1 MKKLLTFI
9 SLALCSLTAFAN
21 DYTDKLTVTVNGES
35 MEQQATI
42 TITQQSDGKYTF
54 SLNNFCLESVDD
66 DGTVSRMGVG
76 NIVLADRE
84 GTTQDGITSIS
95 YDDIITITEGDD
107 PSIDFWMGP
116 MIGAVPINMQARF
129 NDTQLYCEI
138 YIDLM
143 SLLGQKIEVVFGT
156 EPEPVVE
163 EEVLTD
169 PVITLN
175 KDVENTIHIAVGTTS
190 STTHTATTYYTTN
203 GSVPSATNG
212 TAITEDTDV
221 TLTLTCTVKAITIST
236 SGMQSKMVSY
246 NFGYVA
252 PEEVSAP
259 TIALKEGVEN
269 VVTITVGNTN
279 HEDEIATTYY
289 TTDGSMPSAENGTA
303 ITEDT
308 DVTLSEDCTVQAITI
323 SSSGLQS
330 AVALYRFT
338 FVAPEEVS
346 APAISLKEGVENV
359 ITISVGKSSREAE
372 TATTYYTT
380 DGSEPSAT
388 NGTAITED
396 TDVELTEDCTVKA
409 ITMSTSGMQ
418 IEVVS
423 YDFTYIAPEVPEEL
437 TAPAITKKEGVR
449 NTITISVGTTSRDTE
464 TATTYYTTDGSQ
476 PSATNGTAITEDTDV
491 ELTEDCTVNAIT
503 ISTSGMQ
510 SEVVS
515 YDFTYIAPEVPEE
528 LTAPAITKKDGVRNT
543 ITISVGK
550 TSRDTETATTYYT
563 TAGSQPSAT
572 NGTAITKDTE
582 VELTEDCTVKAIT
595 ISTSGMQSEVAT
607 YDFTFEQE
615 SGINMSTLNSSRE
628 AQTIYDLQGRK
639 VTVTKRGGLYITNGK
654 KAVIR

>member
-116 MIGAVPINMQARF
+116 MIGAVPINMVARF

-190 STTHTATTYYTTN
+190 STTHTATTYYTIN
-203 GSVPSATNG
+203 GSIPSATNG

-269 VVTITVGNTN
+269 VVTITVGSTN

-338 FVAPEEVS
+338 YVAPEEVS

-380 DGSEPSAT
+380 DGSQPSAT

-409 ITMSTSGMQ
+409 ITISTSGMQ
-418 IEVVS
+418 SEVVS

-449 NTITISVGTTSRDTE
+449 NTITISVGKTSRDTE
-464 TATTYYTTDGSQ
+464 TATTYYTTDGSE
-476 PSATNGTAITEDTDV
+476 PSATNGTAITADTDV
-491 ELTEDCTVNAIT
+491 EL
-503 ISTSGMQ
+503 
-510 SEVVS
+510 
-515 YDFTYIAPEVPEE
+515 
-528 LTAPAITKKDGVRNT
+528 
-543 ITISVGK
+543 
-550 TSRDTETATTYYT
+550 
-563 TAGSQPSAT
+563 SA
-572 NGTAITKDTE
+572 
-582 VELTEDCTVKAIT
+582 DCTVKAIT

-615 SGINMSTLNSSRE
+615 SGINMSTLNPSRE
-628 AQTIYDLQGRK
+628 NQAIYDLQGRK
-639 VTVTKRGGLYITNGK
+639 VTTVKRGGLYITNGK

>member
-1 MKKLLTFI
+1 MQRLLTFI

-84 GTTQDGITSIS
+84 GTTVDGITSIA
-95 YDDIITITEGDD
+95 YNGGINIEAGDD

-116 MIGAVPINMQARF
+116 MLADLGPVPIDMQARF

-169 PVITLN
+169 PVITLS
-175 KDVENTIHIAVGTTS
+175 KDVENTVHIAVGTTS

-203 GSVPSATNG
+203 GSIPSATNG
-212 TAITEDTDV
+212 TAITEDTDL

-236 SGMQSKMVSY
+236 SGMESKVVSY
-246 NFGYVA
+246 NFGYVP

-269 VVTITVGNTN
+269 VVTITVGSTN

-289 TTDGSMPSAENGTA
+289 TTDGSMPSADNGNA

-338 FVAPEEVS
+338 YVAPEEVS

-380 DGSEPSAT
+380 DGSQPSAT

-409 ITMSTSGMQ
+409 ITISTSGVQ
-418 IEVVS
+418 SEVAS

-449 NTITISVGTTSRDTE
+449 NTITISVGKTSRDTE

-476 PSATNGTAITEDTDV
+476 PSATNGTAITADTDV
-491 ELTEDCTVNAIT
+491 EL
-503 ISTSGMQ
+503 
-510 SEVVS
+510 
-515 YDFTYIAPEVPEE
+515 
-528 LTAPAITKKDGVRNT
+528 
-543 ITISVGK
+543 
-550 TSRDTETATTYYT
+550 
-563 TAGSQPSAT
+563 SA
-572 NGTAITKDTE
+572 
-582 VELTEDCTVKAIT
+582 DCTVKAIT
-595 ISTSGMQSEVAT
+595 ISTSGKQSEVVT

-628 AQTIYDLQGRK
+628 VQTIYDLQGRK
-639 VTVTKRGGLYITNGK
+639 VTAAKRGGIYITNGK

>member
-9 SLALCSLTAFAN
+9 SLALCSLTTMAN

-116 MIGAVPINMQARF
+116 MIGAVPINMVARF

-190 STTHTATTYYTTN
+190 STTHTATTYYTIN
-203 GSVPSATNG
+203 GSIPSATNG

-236 SGMQSKMVSY
+236 SGMQSKLVSY
-246 NFGYVA
+246 NFGYVP

-338 FVAPEEVS
+338 YVAPEEVS
-346 APAISLKEGVENV
+346 APAISLKDGVENV

-372 TATTYYTT
+372 TATTQHRLPHLLSRHA
-380 DGSEPSAT
+380 GR
-388 NGTAITED
+388 
-396 TDVELTEDCTVKA
+396 
-409 ITMSTSGMQ
+409 
-418 IEVVS
+418 S
-423 YDFTYIAPEVPEEL
+423 YH
-437 TAPAITKKEGVR
+437 
-449 NTITISVGTTSRDTE
+449 
-464 TATTYYTTDGSQ
+464 
-476 PSATNGTAITEDTDV
+476 
-491 ELTEDCTVNAIT
+491 
-503 ISTSGMQ
+503 
-510 SEVVS
+510 
-515 YDFTYIAPEVPEE
+515 
-528 LTAPAITKKDGVRNT
+528 
-543 ITISVGK
+543 
-550 TSRDTETATTYYT
+550 
-563 TAGSQPSAT
+563 
-572 NGTAITKDTE
+572 
-582 VELTEDCTVKAIT
+582 
-595 ISTSGMQSEVAT
+595 
-607 YDFTFEQE
+607 
-615 SGINMSTLNSSRE
+615 
-628 AQTIYDLQGRK
+628 QGHH
-639 VTVTKRGGLYITNGK
+639 RGD
-654 KAVIR
+654 AS

>member
-116 MIGAVPINMQARF
+116 MIGAVPINMVARF

-190 STTHTATTYYTTN
+190 STTHTATTYYTIN
-203 GSVPSATNG
+203 GSIPSATNG

-236 SGMQSKMVSY
+236 SGMQSKLVSY

-338 FVAPEEVS
+338 YVAPEEVS
-346 APAISLKEGVENV
+346 APAISLKDGVENV

-409 ITMSTSGMQ
+409 ITISTSGMQ
-418 IEVVS
+418 SEVVS

-449 NTITISVGTTSRDTE
+449 NTITISVGKTSRDTE
-464 TATTYYTTDGSQ
+464 TATTYYTTDGSE
-476 PSATNGTAITEDTDV
+476 PSATNGTAITADTDV
-491 ELTEDCTVNAIT
+491 EL
-503 ISTSGMQ
+503 
-510 SEVVS
+510 
-515 YDFTYIAPEVPEE
+515 
-528 LTAPAITKKDGVRNT
+528 
-543 ITISVGK
+543 
-550 TSRDTETATTYYT
+550 
-563 TAGSQPSAT
+563 SA
-572 NGTAITKDTE
+572 
-582 VELTEDCTVKAIT
+582 DCTVKAIT
-595 ISTSGMQSEVAT
+595 ISTSGKQSEVVT

-615 SGINMSTLNSSRE
+615 SGINMSTLNPSRE
-628 AQTIYDLQGRK
+628 NQAIYDLQGRK
-639 VTVTKRGGLYITNGK
+639 VTTVKRGGLYITNGK

>member
-9 SLALCSLTAFAN
+9 SLALCTLTAFAN

-116 MIGAVPINMQARF
+116 MIGAVPINMVARF

-203 GSVPSATNG
+203 GSIPSATNG

-236 SGMQSKMVSY
+236 SGMQSKLVSY

-289 TTDGSMPSAENGTA
+289 TTDGSMPSA
-303 ITEDT
+303 D
-308 DVTLSEDCTVQAITI
+308 
-323 SSSGLQS
+323 
-330 AVALYRFT
+330 
-338 FVAPEEVS
+338 
-346 APAISLKEGVENV
+346 
-359 ITISVGKSSREAE
+359 
-372 TATTYYTT
+372 
-380 DGSEPSAT
+380 

-409 ITMSTSGMQ
+409 ITISTSGLQ
-418 IEVVS
+418 SEVVS

-449 NTITISVGTTSRDTE
+449 NTITISVGKTSRDTE
-464 TATTYYTTDGSQ
+464 TAMTYYTTDGSQ
-476 PSATNGTAITEDTDV
+476 PSATNGTAITADTDV
-491 ELTEDCTVNAIT
+491 EL
-503 ISTSGMQ
+503 
-510 SEVVS
+510 
-515 YDFTYIAPEVPEE
+515 
-528 LTAPAITKKDGVRNT
+528 
-543 ITISVGK
+543 
-550 TSRDTETATTYYT
+550 
-563 TAGSQPSAT
+563 SA
-572 NGTAITKDTE
+572 
-582 VELTEDCTVKAIT
+582 DCTVKAIT
-595 ISTSGMQSEVAT
+595 ISTSGMQSEVIT

-615 SGINMSTLNSSRE
+615 SGINMSTLNPSRE
-628 AQTIYDLQGRK
+628 NQAIYDLQGRK
-639 VTVTKRGGLYITNGK
+639 VTTVKRGGLYITNGK

>member
-116 MIGAVPINMQARF
+116 MIGAVPINMVARF

-190 STTHTATTYYTTN
+190 STTHTATTYYTIN
-203 GSVPSATNG
+203 GSIPSATNG

-259 TIALKEGVEN
+259 TITLKEGVEN

-303 ITEDT
+303 ITIAAQRLCREERCSCYIT
-308 DVTLSEDCTVQAITI
+308 ERTVSLAMEAAAETLSCVFKNEKTVFFSDREKFIVVSTTAEKVYDD
-323 SSSGLQS
+323 QS
-330 AVALYRFT
+330 AR
-338 FVAPEEVS
+338 
-346 APAISLKEGVENV
+346 I
-359 ITISVGKSSREAE
+359 
-372 TATTYYTT
+372 
-380 DGSEPSAT
+380 
-388 NGTAITED
+388 
-396 TDVELTEDCTVKA
+396 ELTFSLHTC
-409 ITMSTSGMQ
+409 
-418 IEVVS
+418 
-423 YDFTYIAPEVPEEL
+423 
-437 TAPAITKKEGVR
+437 
-449 NTITISVGTTSRDTE
+449 
-464 TATTYYTTDGSQ
+464 
-476 PSATNGTAITEDTDV
+476 
-491 ELTEDCTVNAIT
+491 
-503 ISTSGMQ
+503 
-510 SEVVS
+510 
-515 YDFTYIAPEVPEE
+515 
-528 LTAPAITKKDGVRNT
+528 
-543 ITISVGK
+543 
-550 TSRDTETATTYYT
+550 
-563 TAGSQPSAT
+563 
-572 NGTAITKDTE
+572 
-582 VELTEDCTVKAIT
+582 
-595 ISTSGMQSEVAT
+595 
-607 YDFTFEQE
+607 
-615 SGINMSTLNSSRE
+615 
-628 AQTIYDLQGRK
+628 DLA
-639 VTVTKRGGLYITNGK
+639 L
-654 KAVIR
+654 

>member
-116 MIGAVPINMQARF
+116 MIGAVPINMVARF

-143 SLLGQKIEVVFGT
+143 ALLGQKIEVVFGT

-190 STTHTATTYYTTN
+190 STTHTATTYYTIN

-212 TAITEDTDV
+212 I
-221 TLTLTCTVKAITIST
+221 
-236 SGMQSKMVSY
+236 
-246 NFGYVA
+246 
-252 PEEVSAP
+252 
-259 TIALKEGVEN
+259 
-269 VVTITVGNTN
+269 
-279 HEDEIATTYY
+279 
-289 TTDGSMPSAENGTA
+289 
-303 ITEDT
+303 
-308 DVTLSEDCTVQAITI
+308 
-323 SSSGLQS
+323 
-330 AVALYRFT
+330 
-338 FVAPEEVS
+338 
-346 APAISLKEGVENV
+346 
-359 ITISVGKSSREAE
+359 
-372 TATTYYTT
+372 
-380 DGSEPSAT
+380 
-388 NGTAITED
+388 AITED

-409 ITMSTSGMQ
+409 ITISTSGMQ
-418 IEVVS
+418 SEVVS

-449 NTITISVGTTSRDTE
+449 NTITISVGKTSRDTE
-464 TATTYYTTDGSQ
+464 TATTYYTTDGSE
-476 PSATNGTAITEDTDV
+476 PSATNGTAITADTDV
-491 ELTEDCTVNAIT
+491 EL
-503 ISTSGMQ
+503 
-510 SEVVS
+510 
-515 YDFTYIAPEVPEE
+515 
-528 LTAPAITKKDGVRNT
+528 
-543 ITISVGK
+543 
-550 TSRDTETATTYYT
+550 
-563 TAGSQPSAT
+563 SA
-572 NGTAITKDTE
+572 
-582 VELTEDCTVKAIT
+582 DCTVKAIT
-595 ISTSGMQSEVAT
+595 ISTSGMQSEVVT

-615 SGINMSTLNSSRE
+615 SGINMSTLNPSRKN
-628 AQTIYDLQGRK
+628 QTIYDLQGRK
-639 VTVTKRGGLYITNGK
+639 VTAAKRGALYITNGK

>member
-42 TITQQSDGKYTF
+42 TITQQSDGKYTL

-116 MIGAVPINMQARF
+116 MIGAVPINMVARF

-190 STTHTATTYYTTN
+190 STTHTATTYYTIN
-203 GSVPSATNG
+203 GSIPSATNG

-236 SGMQSKMVSY
+236 SGMQSKLVSY

-338 FVAPEEVS
+338 YVAPEEVS

-359 ITISVGKSSREAE
+359 ITISVGKTSRDTE

-380 DGSEPSAT
+380 DGSQPSAT

-396 TDVELTEDCTVKA
+396 TDVELTADCTVKA
-409 ITMSTSGMQ
+409 ITISTSGMQ
-418 IEVVS
+418 SEVVS

-449 NTITISVGTTSRDTE
+449 NTITISVGKTSRDTE

-476 PSATNGTAITEDTDV
+476 PSATNGTAITADTDV
-491 ELTEDCTVNAIT
+491 EL
-503 ISTSGMQ
+503 
-510 SEVVS
+510 
-515 YDFTYIAPEVPEE
+515 
-528 LTAPAITKKDGVRNT
+528 
-543 ITISVGK
+543 
-550 TSRDTETATTYYT
+550 
-563 TAGSQPSAT
+563 SA
-572 NGTAITKDTE
+572 
-582 VELTEDCTVKAIT
+582 DCTVKAIT
-595 ISTSGMQSEVAT
+595 ISTSGKQSEVVT

-615 SGINMSTLNSSRE
+615 SGINMSALNSSRE
-628 AQTIYDLQGRK
+628 NQTIYDLQGRK
-639 VTVTKRGGLYITNGK
+639 VTTVKRGALYITNGK

>member
-1 MKKLLTFI
+1 MKQLLTFI
-9 SLALCSLTAFAN
+9 SLVLCSLTAMAN

-54 SLNNFCLESVDD
+54 SLNNFCLESVED
-66 DGTVSRMGVG
+66 DGTVTRMGVG

-95 YDDIITITEGDD
+95 YNDDITITAGDD
-107 PSIDFWMGP
+107 PSVDFWMGEMLGP
-116 MIGAVPINMQARF
+116 VPIDMQARF

-138 YIDLM
+138 HIDLM
-143 SLLGQKIEVVFGT
+143 ALLGQVIEVVFGT

-163 EEVLTD
+163 EEVLTE
-169 PVITLN
+169 PVITLS
-175 KDVENTIHIAVGTTS
+175 KDVANTIHIAVGTTS

-203 GSVPSATNG
+203 GSIPSASNG

-221 TLTLTCTVKAITIST
+221 ELSLSCTVKAITIST
-236 SGMQSKMVSY
+236 SGMESNVVSY
-246 NFGYVA
+246 NFAYVA

-259 TIALKEGVEN
+259 SIALKEGVEN
-269 VVTITVGNTN
+269 VVTIIVGNTN

-289 TTDGSMPSAENGTA
+289 TTDGSMPSADNGTA

-338 FVAPEEVS
+338 YVAPEEVS
-346 APAISLKEGVENV
+346 APAISLKDGVENV

-380 DGSEPSAT
+380 DGSQPSAT

-409 ITMSTSGMQ
+409 ITISTSGMQ
-418 IEVVS
+418 SEVVS

-449 NTITISVGTTSRDTE
+449 NTITISVGKTSRDTE
-464 TATTYYTTDGSQ
+464 TATTYYTTDGSE
-476 PSATNGTAITEDTDV
+476 PSATNGTAITADTDV
-491 ELTEDCTVNAIT
+491 EL
-503 ISTSGMQ
+503 
-510 SEVVS
+510 
-515 YDFTYIAPEVPEE
+515 
-528 LTAPAITKKDGVRNT
+528 
-543 ITISVGK
+543 
-550 TSRDTETATTYYT
+550 
-563 TAGSQPSAT
+563 SA
-572 NGTAITKDTE
+572 
-582 VELTEDCTVKAIT
+582 DCTVKAIT
-595 ISTSGMQSEVAT
+595 ISTSGMQSEVVT

-615 SGINMSTLNSSRE
+615 SGINMSTLNPSRE
-628 AQTIYDLQGRK
+628 NQTIYDLQGRK
-639 VTVTKRGGLYITNGK
+639 VTTVKRGGLYITNGK

>member
-84 GTTQDGITSIS
+84 GTTQDGITSIA
-95 YDDIITITEGDD
+95 YNGGINIEAGDD

-116 MIGAVPINMQARF
+116 MLADLGPVPIDMQARF

-190 STTHTATTYYTTN
+190 STTHTATTYYTIN

-246 NFGYVA
+246 NFGYVP

-289 TTDGSMPSAENGTA
+289 TTDGSMPSADNGTA

-338 FVAPEEVS
+338 YVAPEEVS

-409 ITMSTSGMQ
+409 ITISTSGLQ
-418 IEVVS
+418 SEVVS
-423 YDFTYIAPEVPEEL
+423 YDFTYIAPDVPEEL

-449 NTITISVGTTSRDTE
+449 NTITISVGKTSRDTE
-464 TATTYYTTDGSQ
+464 TATTYYTIDGSQ
-476 PSATNGTAITEDTDV
+476 PSATNGTAITADTDV
-491 ELTEDCTVNAIT
+491 EL
-503 ISTSGMQ
+503 
-510 SEVVS
+510 
-515 YDFTYIAPEVPEE
+515 
-528 LTAPAITKKDGVRNT
+528 
-543 ITISVGK
+543 
-550 TSRDTETATTYYT
+550 
-563 TAGSQPSAT
+563 SA
-572 NGTAITKDTE
+572 
-582 VELTEDCTVKAIT
+582 DCTVKAIT
-595 ISTSGMQSEVAT
+595 ISTSGMQSEVVT

-615 SGINMSTLNSSRE
+615 SGINMSTLNPSKE
-628 AQTIYDLQGRK
+628 AQAIYDLQGRK
-639 VTVTKRGGLYITNGK
+639 VTTVKRGALYITNGK

>member
-116 MIGAVPINMQARF
+116 MIGAVPINMVARF

-203 GSVPSATNG
+203 GSIPSATNG

-236 SGMQSKMVSY
+236 SGMQSKLVSY
-246 NFGYVA
+246 NFGYVP

-338 FVAPEEVS
+338 YVAPEEVS

-409 ITMSTSGMQ
+409 ITISTSGMQ
-418 IEVVS
+418 SEVVS

-449 NTITISVGTTSRDTE
+449 NTITISVGKTSRDTE
-464 TATTYYTTDGSQ
+464 TATTYYTTDGSE
-476 PSATNGTAITEDTDV
+476 PSATNGTAITADTDV
-491 ELTEDCTVNAIT
+491 ELSADCTVKTIT

-510 SEVVS
+510 SEVV
-515 YDFTYIAPEVPEE
+515 
-528 LTAPAITKKDGVRNT
+528 
-543 ITISVGK
+543 
-550 TSRDTETATTYYT
+550 
-563 TAGSQPSAT
+563 
-572 NGTAITKDTE
+572 
-582 VELTEDCTVKAIT
+582 
-595 ISTSGMQSEVAT
+595 T

-615 SGINMSTLNSSRE
+615 SGINMSTRNPSRKN
-628 AQTIYDLQGRK
+628 QTIYDLQGRK
-639 VTVTKRGGLYITNGK
+639 VTATKRGGLYITNGK

>member
-9 SLALCSLTAFAN
+9 SLALCSLTTMAN

-116 MIGAVPINMQARF
+116 MIGAVPINMVARF

-190 STTHTATTYYTTN
+190 STTHTATTYYTIN
-203 GSVPSATNG
+203 GSIPSATNG

-236 SGMQSKMVSY
+236 SGMQSKLVSY
-246 NFGYVA
+246 NFGYVP

-289 TTDGSMPSAENGTA
+289 TTDGSMPSAGNGTA

-338 FVAPEEVS
+338 YVAPEEVS
-346 APAISLKEGVENV
+346 APAISLKDGVENV

-409 ITMSTSGMQ
+409 ITISTSGMQ
-418 IEVVS
+418 SEVVS

-449 NTITISVGTTSRDTE
+449 NTITISVGKTSRDTE
-464 TATTYYTTDGSQ
+464 TATTYYTTDGSM
-476 PSATNGTAITEDTDV
+476 PSAENGTAITADTDV
-491 ELTEDCTVNAIT
+491 EL
-503 ISTSGMQ
+503 
-510 SEVVS
+510 
-515 YDFTYIAPEVPEE
+515 
-528 LTAPAITKKDGVRNT
+528 
-543 ITISVGK
+543 
-550 TSRDTETATTYYT
+550 
-563 TAGSQPSAT
+563 SA
-572 NGTAITKDTE
+572 
-582 VELTEDCTVKAIT
+582 DCTVKAIT
-595 ISTSGMQSEVAT
+595 ISTSGKQSEVAT

-615 SGINMSTLNSSRE
+615 SGINMSALNPSRE
-628 AQTIYDLQGRK
+628 NQTIYDLQGRK
-639 VTVTKRGGLYITNGK
+639 VTTVKRGGLYITNGK

>member
-116 MIGAVPINMQARF
+116 MIGAVPINMVARF

-203 GSVPSATNG
+203 GSIPSATNG

-269 VVTITVGNTN
+269 VVTITVGSTN

-289 TTDGSMPSAENGTA
+289 TTDGSMPSADNGTA

-338 FVAPEEVS
+338 YVAPEEVS

-380 DGSEPSAT
+380 DGSQPSAT

-409 ITMSTSGMQ
+409 ITISTSGLQ
-418 IEVVS
+418 SEVVS

-449 NTITISVGTTSRDTE
+449 NTIIISVGKTSRDTE

-476 PSATNGTAITEDTDV
+476 PSATNGTAITADTDV
-491 ELTEDCTVNAIT
+491 EL
-503 ISTSGMQ
+503 
-510 SEVVS
+510 
-515 YDFTYIAPEVPEE
+515 
-528 LTAPAITKKDGVRNT
+528 
-543 ITISVGK
+543 
-550 TSRDTETATTYYT
+550 
-563 TAGSQPSAT
+563 SA
-572 NGTAITKDTE
+572 
-582 VELTEDCTVKAIT
+582 DCTVKAIT
-595 ISTSGMQSEVAT
+595 ISTSGMKSEVVT

-615 SGINMSTLNSSRE
+615 SGINTSTLNPSRE
-628 AQTIYDLQGRK
+628 NQTIYDLQGRK
-639 VTVTKRGGLYITNGK
+639 VTTVKRGALYITNGK

>member
-9 SLALCSLTAFAN
+9 SLALCSLTTMAN

-116 MIGAVPINMQARF
+116 MIGAVPINMVARF

-190 STTHTATTYYTTN
+190 STTHTATTYYTIN
-203 GSVPSATNG
+203 GSIPSATNG

-236 SGMQSKMVSY
+236 SGMQSKLVSY
-246 NFGYVA
+246 NFGYVP

-303 ITEDT
+303 IT
-308 DVTLSEDCTVQAITI
+308 A
-323 SSSGLQS
+323 
-330 AVALYRFT
+330 
-338 FVAPEEVS
+338 
-346 APAISLKEGVENV
+346 
-359 ITISVGKSSREAE
+359 
-372 TATTYYTT
+372 
-380 DGSEPSAT
+380 
-388 NGTAITED
+388 D
-396 TDVELTEDCTVKA
+396 TDVEL
-409 ITMSTSGMQ
+409 
-418 IEVVS
+418 
-423 YDFTYIAPEVPEEL
+423 
-437 TAPAITKKEGVR
+437 
-449 NTITISVGTTSRDTE
+449 
-464 TATTYYTTDGSQ
+464 
-476 PSATNGTAITEDTDV
+476 SA
-491 ELTEDCTVNAIT
+491 
-503 ISTSGMQ
+503 
-510 SEVVS
+510 
-515 YDFTYIAPEVPEE
+515 
-528 LTAPAITKKDGVRNT
+528 
-543 ITISVGK
+543 
-550 TSRDTETATTYYT
+550 
-563 TAGSQPSAT
+563 
-572 NGTAITKDTE
+572 
-582 VELTEDCTVKAIT
+582 DCTVKAIT
-595 ISTSGMQSEVAT
+595 ISTSGKQSEVAT

-615 SGINMSTLNSSRE
+615 SGINMSALNPSRE
-628 AQTIYDLQGRK
+628 NQTIYDLQGRK
-639 VTVTKRGGLYITNGK
+639 VTTVKRGGLYITNGK

>member
-116 MIGAVPINMQARF
+116 MIGAVPINMVARF

-190 STTHTATTYYTTN
+190 STTHTATTYYTIN
-203 GSVPSATNG
+203 GSIPSATNG

-246 NFGYVA
+246 NFGYVP

-338 FVAPEEVS
+338 YVAPEEVS
-346 APAISLKEGVENV
+346 APAISLKDGVENV

-380 DGSEPSAT
+380 DGSQPSAT

-409 ITMSTSGMQ
+409 ITISTSGMQ
-418 IEVVS
+418 SEVVS

-449 NTITISVGTTSRDTE
+449 NTITISVGKTSRDTE
-464 TATTYYTTDGSQ
+464 TATTYYTTDGSE
-476 PSATNGTAITEDTDV
+476 PSATNGTAITEDT
-491 ELTEDCTVNAIT
+491 
-503 ISTSGMQ
+503 
-510 SEVVS
+510 
-515 YDFTYIAPEVPEE
+515 
-528 LTAPAITKKDGVRNT
+528 
-543 ITISVGK
+543 
-550 TSRDTETATTYYT
+550 
-563 TAGSQPSAT
+563 
-572 NGTAITKDTE
+572 E
-582 VELTEDCTVKAIT
+582 VELTADCTVKAIT
-595 ISTSGMQSEVAT
+595 ISTSGMQSEVVT

-615 SGINMSTLNSSRE
+615 SGINMSTLNPSRE
-628 AQTIYDLQGRK
+628 NQTIYDLQGRK
-639 VTVTKRGGLYITNGK
+639 VTTVKRGGLYITNGK

>member
-1 MKKLLTFI
+1 MMVLDRSKEEVEHRIFENIIEYINPGDTLVLNDTKVIPARLFGHRVGKEEKIEILLLKQQEGDRWQTLVKPGKKCKIGEIIEF
-9 SLALCSLTAFAN
+9 S
-21 DYTDKLTVTVNGES
+21 DKLKLEVVDILEDGQRVVEFKYDGIFNEILDELGT
-35 MEQQATI
+35 MPLPPY
-42 TITQQSDGKYTF
+42 ITQKLEDQDRYQTVYSKNKGSAAAPTAGLHFTKEVLKALEDKGVNLVYVTLHVGLGTF
-54 SLNNFCLESVDD
+54 RPVKVDD
-66 DGTVSRMGVG
+66 VTKHDMHSEYYIISQEACDVINETKKRG
-76 NIVLADRE
+76 NRV
-84 GTTQDGITSIS
+84 
-95 YDDIITITEGDD
+95 
-107 PSIDFWMGP
+107 
-116 MIGAVPINMQARF
+116 
-129 NDTQLYCEI
+129 
-138 YIDLM
+138 
-143 SLLGQKIEVVFGT
+143 
-156 EPEPVVE
+156 
-163 EEVLTD
+163 
-169 PVITLN
+169 
-175 KDVENTIHIAVGTTS
+175 IAVGTTS

-289 TTDGSMPSAENGTA
+289 TTDGSMPSTENGTA

-338 FVAPEEVS
+338 YVAPEEVS

-380 DGSEPSAT
+380 DGSQPSAT

-409 ITMSTSGMQ
+409 ITISTSGMQ
-418 IEVVS
+418 SEVVS

-449 NTITISVGTTSRDTE
+449 NTITISVGKTSRDTE

-476 PSATNGTAITEDTDV
+476 PSATNGTVITADTDV
-491 ELTEDCTVNAIT
+491 EL
-503 ISTSGMQ
+503 
-510 SEVVS
+510 
-515 YDFTYIAPEVPEE
+515 
-528 LTAPAITKKDGVRNT
+528 
-543 ITISVGK
+543 
-550 TSRDTETATTYYT
+550 
-563 TAGSQPSAT
+563 SA
-572 NGTAITKDTE
+572 
-582 VELTEDCTVKAIT
+582 DCTVKAIT
-595 ISTSGMQSEVAT
+595 ISTSGMQSEVVT

-615 SGINMSTLNSSRE
+615 SGINMSTLNPSRE
-628 AQTIYDLQGRK
+628 NQAIYDLQGRK
-639 VTVTKRGGLYITNGK
+639 VTTVKRGALYITNGK

>member
-1 MKKLLTFI
+1 MQRLLTFI

-54 SLNNFCLESVDD
+54 SLKNFCLESVDD

-84 GTTQDGITSIS
+84 GTTVDGITSIS
-95 YDDIITITEGDD
+95 YNDDIVITNGDD
-107 PSIDFWMGP
+107 PSIDFWMGELLGP
-116 MIGAVPINMQARF
+116 VPIDMQARF

-169 PVITLN
+169 PVITLS
-175 KDVENTIHIAVGTTS
+175 KDVENTVHIAVGTTS

-203 GSVPSATNG
+203 GSIPSATNG
-212 TAITEDTDV
+212 TAITEDTDL

-246 NFGYVA
+246 NFGYVP

-269 VVTITVGNTN
+269 VVTITVGSTN
-279 HEDEIATTYY
+279 HEDETATTYY
-289 TTDGSMPSAENGTA
+289 TTDGSMPSADNGTA

-338 FVAPEEVS
+338 YVAPEEVS

-380 DGSEPSAT
+380 DGSQPSAT

-409 ITMSTSGMQ
+409 ITISTSGVQ
-418 IEVVS
+418 SEVVS
-423 YDFTYIAPEVPEEL
+423 YDFTYVAPEVPEEL

-449 NTITISVGTTSRDTE
+449 NTITISVGKTSRDTE

-476 PSATNGTAITEDTDV
+476 PSATNGTAITADTDV
-491 ELTEDCTVNAIT
+491 ELSADCTVKAVT
-503 ISTSGMQ
+503 ISTSGKQ
-510 SEVVS
+510 SEVV
-515 YDFTYIAPEVPEE
+515 
-528 LTAPAITKKDGVRNT
+528 
-543 ITISVGK
+543 
-550 TSRDTETATTYYT
+550 
-563 TAGSQPSAT
+563 
-572 NGTAITKDTE
+572 
-582 VELTEDCTVKAIT
+582 
-595 ISTSGMQSEVAT
+595 T

-615 SGINMSTLNSSRE
+615 SGINMSTLNPSRE
-628 AQTIYDLQGRK
+628 DQTIYDLQGRK
-639 VTVTKRGGLYITNGK
+639 VTATKRGGLYITNGK

>member
-1 MKKLLTFI
+1 MQRLLTFI
-9 SLALCSLTAFAN
+9 CLALCSLTAMAN

-66 DGTVSRMGVG
+66 DGAVSRLGVG

-84 GTTQDGITSIS
+84 GTTVDGITSIS
-95 YDDIITITEGDD
+95 YDDEIVITDGDD

-116 MIGAVPINMQARF
+116 MIGAVPINMVARF

-143 SLLGQKIEVVFGT
+143 ALLGQKIEVVFGT

-169 PVITLN
+169 PVITLS
-175 KDVENTIHIAVGTTS
+175 KDVENTVHIAVGTTS

-203 GSVPSATNG
+203 GSIPSATNG
-212 TAITEDTDV
+212 TAITEDTDL

-246 NFGYVA
+246 NFGYVP

-279 HEDEIATTYY
+279 HEDETATTYY
-289 TTDGSMPSAENGTA
+289 TTDGSMPSADNGTA

-338 FVAPEEVS
+338 YVAPEEVS

-380 DGSEPSAT
+380 DGSQPSAT

-409 ITMSTSGMQ
+409 ITISTSGLQ
-418 IEVVS
+418 SEVVS

-449 NTITISVGTTSRDTE
+449 NTITISVGKTSRDTE

-476 PSATNGTAITEDTDV
+476 PSATNGTAITADTDV
-491 ELTEDCTVNAIT
+491 EL
-503 ISTSGMQ
+503 
-510 SEVVS
+510 
-515 YDFTYIAPEVPEE
+515 
-528 LTAPAITKKDGVRNT
+528 
-543 ITISVGK
+543 
-550 TSRDTETATTYYT
+550 
-563 TAGSQPSAT
+563 SA
-572 NGTAITKDTE
+572 
-582 VELTEDCTVKAIT
+582 DCTVKAIT
-595 ISTSGMQSEVAT
+595 ISTSGKQSEVVT

-615 SGINMSTLNSSRE
+615 SGISMSTLNPSRE
-628 AQTIYDLQGRK
+628 AQAIYDLQGRK
-639 VTVTKRGGLYITNGK
+639 VTAAKRGGIYITNGK

>member
-116 MIGAVPINMQARF
+116 MIGAVPINMVARF

-190 STTHTATTYYTTN
+190 STTHTATTYYTIN
-203 GSVPSATNG
+203 GSIPSATNG
-212 TAITEDTDV
+212 TAITE
-221 TLTLTCTVKAITIST
+221 
-236 SGMQSKMVSY
+236 
-246 NFGYVA
+246 
-252 PEEVSAP
+252 
-259 TIALKEGVEN
+259 
-269 VVTITVGNTN
+269 
-279 HEDEIATTYY
+279 
-289 TTDGSMPSAENGTA
+289 
-303 ITEDT
+303 
-308 DVTLSEDCTVQAITI
+308 
-323 SSSGLQS
+323 
-330 AVALYRFT
+330 
-338 FVAPEEVS
+338 
-346 APAISLKEGVENV
+346 
-359 ITISVGKSSREAE
+359 
-372 TATTYYTT
+372 
-380 DGSEPSAT
+380 
-388 NGTAITED
+388 
-396 TDVELTEDCTVKA
+396 
-409 ITMSTSGMQ
+409 
-418 IEVVS
+418 
-423 YDFTYIAPEVPEEL
+423 
-437 TAPAITKKEGVR
+437 
-449 NTITISVGTTSRDTE
+449 
-464 TATTYYTTDGSQ
+464 
-476 PSATNGTAITEDTDV
+476 
-491 ELTEDCTVNAIT
+491 
-503 ISTSGMQ
+503 
-510 SEVVS
+510 
-515 YDFTYIAPEVPEE
+515 
-528 LTAPAITKKDGVRNT
+528 
-543 ITISVGK
+543 
-550 TSRDTETATTYYT
+550 
-563 TAGSQPSAT
+563 
-572 NGTAITKDTE
+572 DTE

-595 ISTSGMQSEVAT
+595 ISTSGMQSEVVT

-615 SGINMSTLNSSRE
+615 SGINMSTLNPSRE
-628 AQTIYDLQGRK
+628 NQTIYDLQGRK
-639 VTVTKRGGLYITNGK
+639 VTTVKRGGLYITNGK